1 MDKQDGDHNM
11 ICGPEG
17 VKGICV
23 EVLKY
28 PTSIDWAWVRFLAK
42 NTVGAKVDPESG
54 DMSLELKKKY
64 LKSEHSPIRYLT
76 FIIRMQIPY
85 CDSVC
90 FCRHKLGVEHYVQSQ
105 RNDRQD
111 KFDRYKEP
119 QGHLVSHV
127 MVVNAQELMF
137 MARRRLCRMA
147 SPNCQKIM
155 KMIKMAVLKSNPEF
169 EDVLVPNCE
178 YLHSCPEFKSCG
190 YWDIKKDLLVMDEYR
205 KELEKVKLDELE
217 SDVAEENANRTI
229 EGMIDGTPVE
239 GNADK

>member
-1 MDKQDGDHNM
+1 M

-28 PTSIDWAWVRFLAK
+28 PTSVDWAWVRFLAK

-111 KFDRYKEP
+111 KYDRYKEP

-137 MARRRLCRMA
+137 MAHRRLCRMA

-155 KMIKMAVLKSNPEF
+155 KMIRMAVLESNPEF

-190 YWDIKKDLLVMDEYR
+190 YWDAKKELDRLKNIDDKINPSNDRGPVETDLLN
-205 KELEKVKLDELE
+205 ELEKE
-217 SDVAEENANRTI
+217 VAEENAKKTV